1 MEETKN
7 KIRFWRGKRE
17 SYNKIIK
24 PDFWTR
30 YSVLEP
36 NGVWHEYF
44 GTNLIS
50 TSSGALAPVLDIV
63 DKLPEAVN
71 PGDRYLLK
79 TTENGTVKYQIYEFS
94 PIMGENGYLLS
105 VKMTDLGDLTVRIKS
120 KGLKAFQVV
129 DGVLKTYDEVDC
141 GLY

>member
-1 MEETKN
+1 MEEIKN

-17 SYNKIIK
+17 SYDKILK

-36 NGVWHEYF
+36 NGIWHEYF

-50 TSSGALAPVLDIV
+50 TSTGTIAPVLDIV
-63 DKLPEAVN
+63 ETLPEVVN
-71 PGDRYLLK
+71 PGDRYLLR
-79 TTENGTVKYQIYEFS
+79 TEQNGVTLYQIYEFS
-94 PIMGENGYLLS
+94 PIRGENGYLLS
-105 VKMTDLGDLTVRIKS
+105 VKMTDLGDMTVRIKS
-120 KGLKAFQVV
+120 RGLKAYQLV
-129 DGVLKTYDEVDC
+129 DGALKTYDEVDC